1 MYLDDEIDNL
11 TSFKASFRRE
21 WNILTAINHTE
32 AFQILSDNEVQIV
45 VSDQRMPEKTG
56 VEFLTEVRN
65 KFPDCVRILLTGHAD
80 LESVIDA
87 INESGIYRYFT
98 KPWNDQVLH
107 EAFTH
112 CAEIYIQRKELKQKD
127 EDLLKSYKELES
139 FVYSASH
146 DLRAPLVSILGV
158 VKLAKIQKAQGIE
171 PVDYLH
177 HIEHAVQNL
186 DKFVK
191 NIINYYQN
199 RKQTIQCAEVDLDLL
214 LDEVFL
220 TFKHFDGAENIKL
233 SKNIEKSA
241 PLYSDELRLKI
252 ILNNLISNALKY
264 HDSTKKEQWIK
275 VDAEITEDEFSI
287 EIKDNG
293 KGIAKDQVEK
303 VFDMFFTGTNGKSL
317 GT

>member
-1 MYLDDEIDNL
+1 M
-11 TSFKASFRRE
+11 KAAYTD
-21 WNILTAINHTE
+21 ILPSPGMIKCFMRH
-32 AFQILSDNEVQIV
+32 L
-45 VSDQRMPEKTG
+45 P
-56 VEFLTEVRN
+56 
-65 KFPDCVRILLTGHAD
+65 
-80 LESVIDA
+80 
-87 INESGIYRYFT
+87 
-98 KPWNDQVLH
+98 
-107 EAFTH
+107 
-112 CAEIYIQRKELKQKD
+112 
-127 EDLLKSYKELES
+127 
-139 FVYSASH
+139 
-146 DLRAPLVSILGV
+146 
-158 VKLAKIQKAQGIE
+158 
-171 PVDYLH
+171 YLH

-317 GT
+317 GTGIGLHIVSEAIEKIGGTISLTSDKEIGTSFLVKGKNGKSRN